1 MKFITVDRIKV
12 GDLIYCK
19 YTTYSMCT
27 VLMIIYKNENSIV
40 CYLLE
45 NNKVVQELIVDYE
58 WTKLNAI

>member
-27 VLMIIYKNENSIV
+27 VLTIYKNENSIV
-40 CYLLE
+40 CCLLE
-45 NNKVVQELIVDYE
+45 NNKVIQELIVDYE